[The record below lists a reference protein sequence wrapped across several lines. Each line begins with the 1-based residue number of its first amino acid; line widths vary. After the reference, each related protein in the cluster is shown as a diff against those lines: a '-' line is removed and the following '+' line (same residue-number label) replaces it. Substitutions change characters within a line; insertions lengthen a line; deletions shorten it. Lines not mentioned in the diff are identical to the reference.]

1 MESRGIS
8 NVNMKARIRQIVILV
23 VAIFIGVLVSQAI
36 QA

>member
-23 VAIFIGVLVSQAI
+23 VAIFIGVLVSQAV